1 MGEWLDEHGYSSLE
15 EIRGLAIRR
24 LQEREYRTYAVPPKL
39 DVERCTGCGLCEASC
54 VYGAIEV
61 KESKARLAPKLCE
74 GCGLCV
80 TRCRPRA
87 LKIPH
92 YPIRLKAG
100 SHACLFF

>member
-24 LQEREYRTYAVPPKL
+24 LHEKEYRTYAVPPKL
-39 DVERCTGCGLCEASC
+39 DIERCTGCGLCEASC

-61 KESKARLAPKLCE
+61 EEKAMLSPELCE

-80 TRCRPRA
+80 TRCHLRA
-87 LKIPH
+87 LEMP
-92 YPIRLKAG
+92 
-100 SHACLFF
+100 